1 MGTERRDIPAEA
13 SCRAQPA
20 IGALIGSADFRR
32 VAVRVPRPRCARDRT
47 AADGV
52 HLAAAAW
59 KAVAGSDLIDGGRRR
74 VLVSA
79 ADPRS
84 TEDGPTEDEAGQQS
98 NHDFPRSSFF
108 RTRCLPTPTDK
119 KPSGCRRER
128 GTSGRVLAVRFPYR
142 CLPTSTNRTAGARS
156 HKMFSPIDECLVHQ
170 TAR

>member
-1 MGTERRDIPAEA
+1 MPSWLADTPASWGPERRDIPAEA
-13 SCRAQPA
+13 SCRAQSA
-20 IGALIGSADFRR
+20 IGALIGSADFRC
-32 VAVRVPRPRCARDRT
+32 VAVRVPRPRSARDRT

-52 HLAAAAW
+52 HLAAATR

-108 RTRCLPTPTDK
+108 RNRCLPTPTDK
-119 KPSGCRRER
+119 SRQAAVVSG
-128 GTSGRVLAVRFPYR
+128 VLPEGFWPCVSRTDVYQR
-142 CLPTSTNRTAGARS
+142 LPTGRLAPEVIRC
-156 HKMFSPIDECLVHQ
+156 CL
-170 TAR
+170 R